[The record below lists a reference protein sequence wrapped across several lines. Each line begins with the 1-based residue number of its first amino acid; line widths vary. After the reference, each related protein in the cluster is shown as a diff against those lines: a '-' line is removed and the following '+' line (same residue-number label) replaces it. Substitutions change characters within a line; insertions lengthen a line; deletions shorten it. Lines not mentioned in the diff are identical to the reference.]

1 MAKKLKSPRA
11 LIMKPNDNICFP
23 IGTIIAVINFFQM
36 LGLEKIFQKFKQKGR
51 DLTSLTEALVSY
63 KLTENL
69 SVSKGNDWINREPVL
84 NLFELDPFE
93 ERTLYRGLA
102 ILGENREELMF
113 NIQKSLFSV
122 FEFEHTNVNM
132 DWSSLILW
140 GQKVKLGKYGYSR
153 DHRPDKKQITFGIT
167 ELSNPINIPIGFTVN
182 SGNMH
187 DSEHFIHTF
196 NQVKSWLREGSRVTI
211 DKGAYSKENLD
222 YVRFNK
228 MRYLTAKK
236 LNKSHDKLIEKFDTT
251 EAECVNEV
259 DGIYGTKLERPSRTD
274 YFFFSE
280 KLQHDKMKSKIRKAE
295 RLLLQAKDVQ
305 NIIEKKKR
313 LPKRYQI
320 NNPLID
326 VKFVL
331 QTKLTNLTDEEA
343 FEIVK
348 KAAINGREGF
358 FCLTSSDNL
367 TLKEAIE
374 TYRMKDSIEKIM
386 NSLKNEIEIKPL
398 RVWSDN
404 AIFGALIIGYLAQLF
419 ISVIRYVHKELKHTS
434 SKFIKNSLSNLT
446 VTVETRA
453 KQKKRFIFANFDS
466 INRLIIH
473 RNYATT

>member
-1 MAKKLKSPRA
+1 MKS
-11 LIMKPNDNICFP
+11 NDNICFP
-23 IGTIIAVINFFQM
+23 IGTIIAVIDFFQM
-36 LGLEKIFQKFKQKGR
+36 LGLEEIFKKFKQKGR
-51 DLTSLTEALVSY
+51 DLASLTEALVSY

-69 SVSKGNDWINREPVL
+69 SVSKANDWINREPVL
-84 NLFELDPFE
+84 HLFELDSFD
-93 ERTLYRGLA
+93 ERTLYRALA
-102 ILGENREELMF
+102 ILGENREEIIF
-113 NIQKSLFSV
+113 TIQQCLFSV
-122 FEFEHTNVNM
+122 FKFEHTNVNL

-140 GQKVKLGKYGYSR
+140 GQKAKLGKYGYSR
-153 DHRPDKKQITFGIT
+153 DHRPDKKQITFGVT
-167 ELSNPINIPIGFTVN
+167 ELSNPINIPIGFTAN

-196 NQVKSWLREGSRVTI
+196 DQVKNCLREGSRVTI

-222 YVRFNK
+222 YIRFNK

-236 LNKSHDKLIEKFDTT
+236 LNKSHDKLIEKFDKT

-259 DGIYGTKLERPSRTD
+259 DGIYGIKLERPNRTD
-274 YFFFSE
+274 YFYFSE
-280 KLQHDKMKSKIRKAE
+280 KLQHEKMKAKIRKAE
-295 RLLLQAKDVQ
+295 RLLLQAKEVQ
-305 NIIEKKKR
+305 NIIEKKKK
-313 LPKRYQI
+313 LPKRFQI
-320 NNPLID
+320 INPLID
-326 VKFVL
+326 ATIVL

-367 TLKEAIE
+367 TLKEALE

-404 AIFGALIIGYLAQLF
+404 AIFGALIVGYLAQLF
-419 ISVIRYVHKELKHTS
+419 ISVVRYVHNELKHTS
-434 SKFIKNSLSNLT
+434 TKFIINSLSNLT
-446 VTVETRA
+446 VTVE
-453 KQKKRFIFANFDS
+453 KKGNQRKRYIFPNFDP